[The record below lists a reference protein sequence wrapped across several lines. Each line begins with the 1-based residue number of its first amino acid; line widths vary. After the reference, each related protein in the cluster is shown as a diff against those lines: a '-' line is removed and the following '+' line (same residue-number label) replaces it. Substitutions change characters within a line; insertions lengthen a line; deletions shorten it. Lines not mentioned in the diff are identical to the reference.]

1 MESMLKTL
9 RRIVQEVNRAG
20 SLHDALEIIVT
31 RIKSAL
37 EVDVCSVYLN
47 EEESGELVLLAT
59 DGLLPAA
66 VGRVRIPTTEGLVG
80 WVAERAEPINIA
92 GASNHPR
99 YRYFPETGEEPYEV
113 FLGVPII
120 HHRQLLGV
128 LTLQQFE
135 GRFSEE
141 VESFLIT
148 IASQLAGAIAHAEVS
163 GGARKGRGERFSRR
177 VVVGR
182 AGAPGIAV
190 GRAVVIDSE
199 CKLSNIIDQPAED
212 IKQEVALFRRALKR
226 VKKELTKMSSNLE
239 GQIPDDDRALFD
251 AYRMMLD
258 GRSFNQEVVE
268 QIKAGS
274 WAPGAL
280 RRAVEHH
287 VDAFRKMDDPYLQE
301 RANDIEDLGSR
312 LLKALLPCESNNE
325 HLPKNIILVAD
336 EVSAAMLAEMPI
348 RRLRGIVSLRGSGNS
363 HTAILARA
371 LNIPAVLGAD
381 DLPISMLAGKELV
394 VDGDSGEVHLKPS
407 AKLKKEI
414 RARRQVEDEINS
426 ELESL
431 RDLPVVTIDGKE
443 VELFVNSGLASDI
456 RRNPDAAGVGLY
468 RTEFP
473 FMVRDRFPG
482 EDEQYHI
489 YRNVLETYAPLPVT
503 MRTLDIGGDKA
514 LPYFPIEEDNPFL
527 GWRGIRF
534 TLDHPEIFLVQIR
547 AMLRANAGLGNL
559 RIMLPMIS
567 DINELKAA
575 RVLIDQAYSEV
586 VGESYDAIDMADVGV
601 MIEVPSAVYQ
611 VELIAQQCDFL
622 SVGSNDLTQYL
633 LAVDRNNPRVAEIYD
648 SFHPAVLQA
657 LKQISD
663 AAKKYKKPVSICGEM
678 AGDPISAIILL
689 GLGYRQ
695 LSMNASSLLKV
706 KQLILEVNSK
716 ENRRWVNSLLNIGD
730 PVEIYVTIQKRFS

>member
-1 MESMLKTL
+1 MDSMLNTL

-20 SLHDALEIIVT
+20 SLHDALKIIVS
-31 RIKSAL
+31 RIKGAL
-37 EVDVCSVYLN
+37 KVDVCSVYLH
-47 EEESGELVLLAT
+47 EEESGELILLAT
-59 DGLLPAA
+59 DGLLSAA
-66 VGRVRIPTTEGLVG
+66 IGRVKIPVTEGLVG
-80 WVAERAEPINIA
+80 WVAGRAEPINIV

-99 YRYFPETGEEPYEV
+99 YRYFPETGEERYDS

-128 LTLQQFE
+128 LILQQFE

-141 VESFLIT
+141 IESFLIT

-177 VVVGR
+177 VVTGR

-190 GRAVVIDSE
+190 GRAVVTDTE
-199 CKLSNIIDQPAED
+199 CKLSTIVDQPAEN
-212 IKQEVALFRRALKR
+212 IKEEIALFRSALKQ
-226 VKKELTKMSSNLE
+226 VKKELKKMSTNLK
-239 GQIPDDDRALFD
+239 GQIPEDDRALFN
-251 AYRMMLD
+251 AYRMLLD
-258 GRSFNQEVVE
+258 GRSFNQEIVA

-280 RRAVEHH
+280 RKVVAHH
-287 VDAFRKMDDPYLQE
+287 VEVFREMDDPYLRE
-301 RANDIEDLGSR
+301 RANDIEDLGRR
-312 LLKALLPCESNNE
+312 LLKALVPCESSATA
-325 HLPKNIILVAD
+325 LPKNIILVAE

-371 LNIPAVLGAD
+371 LNIPAVLGVN
-381 DLPISMLAGKELV
+381 DLPISMIAGRELV

-414 RARRQVEDEINS
+414 RDRRQVEAEINH
-426 ELESL
+426 ELEAL
-431 RDLPVVTIDGKE
+431 RDLPMVTRDG
-443 VELFVNSGLASDI
+443 VDIELYVNSGLASDI
-456 RRNPDAAGVGLY
+456 VCNPDASGVGLY

-473 FMVRDRFPG
+473 FMVRDRFPV
-482 EDEQYHI
+482 EDEQFRI
-489 YRNVLETYAPLPVT
+489 YRKVLETYAPLPVT

-575 RVLIDQAYSEV
+575 TILIDQAYSEIW
-586 VGESYDAIDMADVGV
+586 GEYESIKRAEIGV

-648 SFHPAVLQA
+648 SFHPAVLMA
-657 LKQISD
+657 LKQIVV
-663 AAKKYKKPVSICGEM
+663 AGKKYKKPVSICGEM
-678 AGDPISAIILL
+678 AGDPISAMILL

-695 LSMNASSLLKV
+695 LSMNASSLLRV
-706 KQLILEVNSK
+706 KQSILELNAKS
-716 ENRRWVNSLLNIGD
+716 NRRWVDSLLKIGD
-730 PVEIYVTIQKRFS
+730 PVEIYIAIQKRFS

>member
-1 MESMLKTL
+1 MLNTL

-31 RIKSAL
+31 RIKNAL
-37 EVDVCSVYLN
+37 VVDVCSVYLN
-47 EEESGELVLLAT
+47 EEGSGELVLLAT

-99 YRYFPETGEEPYEV
+99 YRYFPETGEEQYDI

-135 GRFSEE
+135 SSFSEE

-148 IASQLAGAIAHAEVS
+148 IASQLAGAIALAEVS

-190 GRAVVIDSE
+190 GRAVVIDTE
-199 CKLSNIIDQPAED
+199 CKLSNIIDQPAEN
-212 IKQEVALFRRALKR
+212 IKEEVARFRSALKQ
-226 VKKELTKMSSNLE
+226 VKKELKTMSGNME
-239 GQIPDDDRALFD
+239 GQIPEDDRALFD
-251 AYRMMLD
+251 AYRMLLD
-258 GRSFNQEVVE
+258 GRSFNQEVVA
-268 QIKAGS
+268 QIRAGS

-280 RRAVEHH
+280 RKVVEHH
-287 VDAFRKMDDPYLQE
+287 VDVFRQMEDPYLRE
-301 RANDIEDLGSR
+301 RANDIGDLGRR
-312 LLKALLPCESNNE
+312 LLAALLPCEPSHE
-325 HLPKNIILVAD
+325 TLPKNIILIAE
-336 EVSAAMLAEMPI
+336 EVSAAMLAEMPV
-348 RRLRGIVSLRGSGNS
+348 RRLRGIISLRGSGNS

-371 LNIPAVLGAD
+371 LNIPAVLGAN
-381 DLPISMLAGKELV
+381 DLPISMLSGKELV
-394 VDGDSGEVHLKPS
+394 VDGDAGEVHLRPS
-407 AKLKKEI
+407 VKLKREI
-414 RARRQVEDEINS
+414 RARRRVEEEINS

-431 RDLPVVTIDGKE
+431 RNLPVVTSDG
-443 VELFVNSGLASDI
+443 VDIELFVNSGLTSDI
-456 RRNPDAAGVGLY
+456 KRNPDAAGVGLY

-473 FMVRDRFPG
+473 FMIRDRFPG

-489 YRNVLETYAPLPVT
+489 YRKVLETYAPLPVT

-567 DINELKAA
+567 DINELKASKI
-575 RVLIDQAYSEV
+575 LIDQAY
-586 VGESYDAIDMADVGV
+586 GEIYGEYESIKRAEIGV

-611 VELIAQQCDFL
+611 VDLIAQQCDFL

-648 SFHPAVLQA
+648 SFHPAVLLA
-657 LKQISD
+657 LKQIVV
-663 AAKKYKKPVSICGEM
+663 AGKKHKKSVSICGEM
-678 AGDPISAIILL
+678 AGDPISAMILL

-695 LSMNASSLLKV
+695 LSMNASSLLRV
-706 KQLILEVNSK
+706 KQSILEINDK
-716 ENRRWVNSLLNIGD
+716 RNRRWTESLLKIGD
-730 PVEIYVTIQKRFS
+730 PVEIYVAIQKRFS

>member
-1 MESMLKTL
+1 MDSMLKTL
-9 RRIVQEVNRAG
+9 RKIVQEVNRAG

-31 RIKSAL
+31 RIKGAL
-37 EVDVCSVYLN
+37 AVDVCSVYLH
-47 EEESGELVLLAT
+47 ERESGELVLLAT
-59 DGLLPAA
+59 DGLLQAA
-66 VGRVRIPTTEGLVG
+66 VGHVRIPTTEGLVG
-80 WVAERAEPINIA
+80 WVAKRAEPINIVA
-92 GASNHPR
+92 ASKHPR
-99 YRYFPETGEEPYEV
+99 YRYFPETGEELYDI

-163 GGARKGRGERFSRR
+163 GGVRKGRKERFSRR

-182 AGAPGIAV
+182 AGAPGMAI
-190 GRAVVIDSE
+190 GRAVVIDSQ
-199 CKLSNIIDQPAED
+199 CKLSSIVDQPAEN
-212 IKQEVALFRRALKR
+212 IKEEVARFRKALKQ
-226 VKKELTKMSSNLE
+226 VKKELNNMSGKLE
-239 GQIPDDDRALFD
+239 GQIPEDDRALFD
-251 AYRMMLD
+251 AYRMLLD

-268 QIKAGS
+268 RIKSGS

-280 RRAVEHH
+280 RKVIEHH
-287 VDAFRKMDDPYLQE
+287 VDVFRQMDDPYLQE
-301 RANDIEDLGSR
+301 RANDIEDLGR
-312 LLKALLPCESNNE
+312 RILKALLPCDSSNE
-325 HLPKNIILVAD
+325 KMPQNIILVAE
-336 EVSAAMLAEMPI
+336 EVSAAMLAEVPI
-348 RRLRGIVSLRGSGNS
+348 RRLRGVVSLRGSGTS

-371 LNIPAVLGAD
+371 LNIPAVLGANE
-381 DLPISMLAGKELV
+381 LPISMLAGKELV

-414 RARRQVEDEINS
+414 RARRLVEEELNF

-431 RDLPVVTIDGKE
+431 RDLPVVTVDGVKI
-443 VELFVNSGLASDI
+443 ELFVNSGLASDI
-456 RRNPDAAGVGLY
+456 NRNPNAAGVGLY

-473 FMVRDRFPG
+473 FMVRDSFPG

-489 YRNVLETYAPLPVT
+489 YRHVLETYAPLPVT

-575 RVLIDQAYSEV
+575 KVLIEQAYSEIE
-586 VGESYDAIDMADVGV
+586 GEYASNMRADIGV

-611 VELIAQQCDFL
+611 IDLIAQQCDFL

-648 SFHPAVLQA
+648 SFHPAVLRA
-657 LKQISD
+657 LKQIAT

-678 AGDPISAIILL
+678 AGDPVSAQILL

-695 LSMNASSLLKV
+695 LSMNSTSLLRV
-706 KQLILEVNSK
+706 KQYILEVNSK
-716 ENRRWVNSLLNIGD
+716 ENRRWVDSLLEIGD
-730 PVEIYVTIQKRFS
+730 PVEIYIAIQQHFS

>member
-1 MESMLKTL
+1 MLNTL

-20 SLHDALEIIVT
+20 SLHDALEIIVS
-31 RIKSAL
+31 RIKGAL
-37 EVDVCSVYLN
+37 KVDVCSVYLH
-47 EEESGELVLLAT
+47 EEKSGELILLAT

-66 VGRVRIPTTEGLVG
+66 VGRVKIPVTEGLVG
-80 WVAERAEPINIA
+80 WVAGRAEPINIV

-99 YRYFPETGEEPYEV
+99 YRYFPETGEERYDS

-120 HHRQLLGV
+120 HHRKLLGV
-128 LTLQQFE
+128 LILQQFE

-141 VESFLIT
+141 IESFLIT

-177 VVVGR
+177 VITGR
-182 AGAPGIAV
+182 AGAPGIAI
-190 GRAVVIDSE
+190 GRAVVTDTE
-199 CKLSNIIDQPAED
+199 CKLSTIVDQPAEN
-212 IKQEVALFRRALKR
+212 IKEEIALFRSALKQ
-226 VKKELTKMSSNLE
+226 VKKELKKMSTNLK
-239 GQIPDDDRALFD
+239 GQIPEDDRALFD
-251 AYRMMLD
+251 AYRMLLD
-258 GRSFNQEVVE
+258 GRSFNQEIVA

-280 RRAVEHH
+280 RKVVAHH
-287 VDAFRKMDDPYLQE
+287 VEVFREMDDPYLRE
-301 RANDIEDLGSR
+301 RANDIEDLGRR
-312 LLKALLPCESNNE
+312 LLKALVPCESGTTA
-325 HLPKNIILVAD
+325 LPKNIILVAE
-336 EVSAAMLAEMPI
+336 EVSAAMLAEMPV

-371 LNIPAVLGAD
+371 LNIPAVLGVN
-381 DLPISMLAGKELV
+381 DLPISMIAGRELV

-414 RARRQVEDEINS
+414 RDRRQVEAEINH

-431 RDLPVVTIDGKE
+431 RDLPMVTSDG
-443 VELFVNSGLASDI
+443 VDIELYLNSGLASDI
-456 RRNPDAAGVGLY
+456 VCNPDASGVGLY

-473 FMVRDRFPG
+473 FMVRDRFPV
-482 EDEQYHI
+482 EDEQFRI
-489 YRNVLETYAPLPVT
+489 YRKVLETYAPLPVT

-575 RVLIDQAYSEV
+575 TILIDQAYSEIW
-586 VGESYDAIDMADVGV
+586 GEYEAIKRAEIGV

-611 VELIAQQCDFL
+611 VELIAQHCDFL

-648 SFHPAVLQA
+648 SFHPAVLMA
-657 LKQISD
+657 LKQIVV
-663 AAKKYKKPVSICGEM
+663 AGKKYKKPVSICGEM
-678 AGDPISAIILL
+678 AGDPISAMILL

-695 LSMNASSLLKV
+695 LSMNASSLLRV
-706 KQLILEVNSK
+706 KQSILELNEKS
-716 ENRRWVNSLLNIGD
+716 NRRWVDSLLKIGD
-730 PVEIYVTIQKRFS
+730 PVEIYVAIQKRFS

>member
-1 MESMLKTL
+1 MDSMLNTL
-9 RRIVQEVNRAG
+9 RKIVQEVNRAG
-20 SLHDALEIIVT
+20 SLQDALEIIVS
-31 RIKSAL
+31 RIKAAL
-37 EVDVCSVYLN
+37 EVDVCSVYLHQ
-47 EEESGELVLLAT
+47 EESDELVLLAT

-66 VGRVRIPTTEGLVG
+66 IGNVRIPTTEGLVG
-80 WVAERAEPINIA
+80 WVAQRAEPINIA
-92 GASNHPR
+92 GASNHPH
-99 YRYFPETGEEPYEV
+99 YRYFSETGEEQYDI

-128 LTLQQFE
+128 LTLQQYE
-135 GRFSEE
+135 ERFSEE

-163 GGARKGRGERFSRR
+163 GGARKGRGERFGRS
-177 VVVGR
+177 VVSGR
-182 AGAPGIAV
+182 AGAPGITI
-190 GRAVVIDSE
+190 GRAVVNDTE
-199 CKLSNIIDQPAED
+199 CKLSTIIDQPAEN
-212 IKQEVALFRRALKR
+212 IKEEVALFRGALKQ
-226 VKKELTKMSSNLE
+226 VKKELKKMSGNLK
-239 GQIPDDDRALFD
+239 GQIPEDDRALFD
-251 AYRMMLD
+251 AYRMLLD
-258 GRSFNQEVVE
+258 GRSFNQEIVE

-280 RRAVEHH
+280 RKVVEHH
-287 VDAFRKMDDPYLQE
+287 VAVFREMDDPYLQE
-301 RANDIEDLGSR
+301 RANDIEDIGRR
-312 LLKALLPCESNNE
+312 LLKALVPCESTDTK
-325 HLPKNIILVAD
+325 LPKNIILVAED
-336 EVSAAMLAEMPI
+336 VSAAMLAEMPI

-371 LNIPAVLGAD
+371 LNIPAVLGANE
-381 DLPISMLAGKELV
+381 LPISMIAGKELV
-394 VDGDSGEVHLKPS
+394 VDGDNGEVHLKPS
-407 AKLKKEI
+407 TKLKKEI

-426 ELESL
+426 ELESI
-431 RDLPVVTIDGKE
+431 RDLPVVTHDGLE
-443 VELFVNSGLASDI
+443 IELYVNGGLASDVM
-456 RRNPDAAGVGLY
+456 RNKNAVGVGLY

-482 EDEQYHI
+482 EDEQFRI
-489 YRNVLETYAPLPVT
+489 YRKVLETYAPLPVT

-534 TLDHPEIFLVQIR
+534 TLDHPEIFLIQIR

-575 RVLIDQAYSEV
+575 KVLIEQAY
-586 VGESYDAIDMADVGV
+586 GEIWGEYESIERAKIGV

-648 SFHPAVLQA
+648 SFHPAVLLA
-657 LKQISD
+657 LKQIVV
-663 AAKKYKKPVSICGEM
+663 AGKKYKKPVSICGEM
-678 AGDPISAIILL
+678 AGDPISALVLL

-695 LSMNASSLLKV
+695 LSMNASSLLRV
-706 KQLILEVNSK
+706 KQSILEVNNK
-716 ENRRWVNSLLNIGD
+716 KNRRWVESLLNIGD
-730 PVEIYVTIQKRFS
+730 PVEIYMEIQKRFS

>member
-1 MESMLKTL
+1 MDSMLNTL

-20 SLHDALEIIVT
+20 SLHDALEIIVS
-31 RIKSAL
+31 RIKGAL
-37 EVDVCSVYLN
+37 KVDVCSVYLH
-47 EEESGELVLLAT
+47 EEESGELILLAT

-66 VGRVRIPTTEGLVG
+66 VGRVKIPVTEGLVG
-80 WVAERAEPINIA
+80 WVAGRAEPINIV
-92 GASNHPR
+92 GASHHPR
-99 YRYFPETGEEPYEV
+99 YRYFPETGEERYDS

-128 LTLQQFE
+128 LILQQFE

-141 VESFLIT
+141 IESFLIT

-163 GGARKGRGERFSRR
+163 GGTRKGRGERFSRR
-177 VVVGR
+177 VITGR

-190 GRAVVIDSE
+190 GRAVVTDTE
-199 CKLSNIIDQPAED
+199 CKLSTIVDQPAEN
-212 IKQEVALFRRALKR
+212 IKEEVALFRSALKQ
-226 VKKELTKMSSNLE
+226 VKKELKKMSTNLK
-239 GQIPDDDRALFD
+239 GQIPEDDRALFD
-251 AYRMMLD
+251 AYRMLLD
-258 GRSFNQEVVE
+258 GRSFNQEIVA

-280 RRAVEHH
+280 RKVVAHH
-287 VDAFRKMDDPYLQE
+287 VEVFREMDDPYLRE
-301 RANDIEDLGSR
+301 RANDIEDLGRR
-312 LLKALLPCESNNE
+312 LLKALVPCESNTAK
-325 HLPKNIILVAD
+325 LPKNIILVAE

-371 LNIPAVLGAD
+371 LNIPAVLGVN
-381 DLPISMLAGKELV
+381 DLPISMIAGRELV

-414 RARRQVEDEINS
+414 RDRRQVEEEINH

-431 RDLPVVTIDGKE
+431 RDLPMVTSDG
-443 VELFVNSGLASDI
+443 VDIELYVNSGLASDI
-456 RRNPDAAGVGLY
+456 VCNPDASGVGLY

-473 FMVRDRFPG
+473 FMVRDRFPV
-482 EDEQYHI
+482 EDEQFRI
-489 YRNVLETYAPLPVT
+489 YRKVLETYAPLPVT

-575 RVLIDQAYSEV
+575 TILIDQAYSEIW
-586 VGESYDAIDMADVGV
+586 GEYEAIKRAEIGV

-648 SFHPAVLQA
+648 SFHPAVLMA
-657 LKQISD
+657 LKQIVV
-663 AAKKYKKPVSICGEM
+663 AGKKYKKPVSICGEM
-678 AGDPISAIILL
+678 AGDPISAMILL

-695 LSMNASSLLKV
+695 LSMNASSLLRV
-706 KQLILEVNSK
+706 KQSILELNEKS
-716 ENRRWVNSLLNIGD
+716 NRRWVDSLLKIGD
-730 PVEIYVTIQKRFS
+730 PVEIYVAIQKRFS

>member
-1 MESMLKTL
+1 MDSMLNTL
-9 RRIVQEVNRAG
+9 RRIVQEVNHAG
-20 SLHDALEIIVT
+20 TLHDALEIIVS
-31 RIKSAL
+31 RLKRAL
-37 EVDVCSVYLN
+37 EVDACSVFLN
-47 EEESGELVLLAT
+47 DEQSGELVLLAT
-59 DGLLPAA
+59 DGLYPAA
-66 VGRVRIPTTEGLVG
+66 VGRVKVPITEGLVG
-80 WVAERAEPINIA
+80 WVAERAELINIA

-99 YRYFPETGEEPYEV
+99 YRYFPETGEEQYDI

-128 LTLQQFE
+128 LALQQSE
-135 GRFSEE
+135 GHFSEE
-141 VESFLIT
+141 MESFLIT
-148 IASQLAGAIAHAEVS
+148 IASQLAGAIAHAEMS
-163 GGARKGRGERFSRR
+163 GGVRKGRGERFSRR
-177 VVVGR
+177 VVAGR
-182 AGAPGIAV
+182 AGAPGIAI
-190 GRAVVIDSE
+190 GRAVVTDTE
-199 CKLSNIIDQPAED
+199 CKLSTIVDQPAEN
-212 IKQEVALFRRALKR
+212 IKEEVALFRSALKQ
-226 VKKELTKMSSNLE
+226 VKKELKKMSTSLK
-239 GQIPDDDRALFD
+239 GQIPEDDRALFD
-251 AYRMMLD
+251 AYRMLLD
-258 GRSFNQEVVE
+258 GRSFNQEIVA

-280 RRAVEHH
+280 RKVVEHH
-287 VDAFRKMDDPYLQE
+287 VAVFREMDDPYLRE
-301 RANDIEDLGSR
+301 RANDIEDLGRR
-312 LLKALLPCESNNE
+312 LLKALVPCESSATA
-325 HLPKNIILVAD
+325 LPKNIILVAE

-371 LNIPAVLGAD
+371 LNIPAVLGAN
-381 DLPISMLAGKELV
+381 DLPISMIAGRELV

-407 AKLKKEI
+407 AKLKREI
-414 RARRQVEDEINS
+414 RDRRQVEDEIKH

-431 RDLPVVTIDGKE
+431 RDLPMITSDG
-443 VELFVNSGLASDI
+443 VDIELYVNSGLASDI
-456 RRNPDAAGVGLY
+456 MRNQDAAGVGLY

-482 EDEQYHI
+482 EDEQFRI
-489 YRNVLETYAPLPVT
+489 YRRVLETYAPLPVT

-567 DINELKAA
+567 DINELKASKI
-575 RVLIDQAYSEV
+575 LIDQAYSEV
-586 VGESYDAIDMADVGV
+586 YGEYESIKRAEIGV

-611 VELIAQQCDFL
+611 VELIVQQCDFL

-648 SFHPAVLQA
+648 SFHPAVLMA
-657 LKQISD
+657 LKQI
-663 AAKKYKKPVSICGEM
+663 AVAGKKYKKPVSICGEM
-678 AGDPISAIILL
+678 AGDPISAMILL

-695 LSMNASSLLKV
+695 LSMNASSLLRV
-706 KQLILEVNSK
+706 KQSILELNEK
-716 ENRRWVNSLLNIGD
+716 KNRRWVESLLKIGD
-730 PVEIYVTIQKRFS
+730 PVEIYIAIQKRFS

>member
-1 MESMLKTL
+1 MDSMLNTL

-20 SLHDALEIIVT
+20 SLHDALKIIVS
-31 RIKSAL
+31 RIKGAL
-37 EVDVCSVYLN
+37 KVDVCSVYLH
-47 EEESGELVLLAT
+47 EEESGELILLAT
-59 DGLLPAA
+59 DGLLSAA
-66 VGRVRIPTTEGLVG
+66 IGRVKIPVTEGLVG
-80 WVAERAEPINIA
+80 WVAGRAEPINIV

-99 YRYFPETGEEPYEV
+99 YRYFPETGEERYDS

-128 LTLQQFE
+128 LILQQFE

-141 VESFLIT
+141 IESFLIT

-177 VVVGR
+177 VVTGR

-190 GRAVVIDSE
+190 GRAVVTDTE
-199 CKLSNIIDQPAED
+199 CKLSTIVDQPAEN
-212 IKQEVALFRRALKR
+212 IKEEIALFRSALKQ
-226 VKKELTKMSSNLE
+226 VKKELKKMSTNLK
-239 GQIPDDDRALFD
+239 GQIPEDDRALFD
-251 AYRMMLD
+251 AYRMLLD
-258 GRSFNQEVVE
+258 GRSFNQEIVA

-280 RRAVEHH
+280 RKVVAHH
-287 VDAFRKMDDPYLQE
+287 VEVFREMDDPYLRE
-301 RANDIEDLGSR
+301 RANDIEDLGRR
-312 LLKALLPCESNNE
+312 LLKALVPCESDATA
-325 HLPKNIILVAD
+325 LPKNIILVAE

-371 LNIPAVLGAD
+371 LNIPAVLGVN
-381 DLPISMLAGKELV
+381 DLPISMIAGRELV

-414 RARRQVEDEINS
+414 RDRRQVEAEINH
-426 ELESL
+426 ELEAL
-431 RDLPVVTIDGKE
+431 RDLPMVTRDG
-443 VELFVNSGLASDI
+443 VDIELYVNSGLASDI
-456 RRNPDAAGVGLY
+456 VCNPDASGVGLY

-473 FMVRDRFPG
+473 FMVRDRFPV
-482 EDEQYHI
+482 EDEQFRI
-489 YRNVLETYAPLPVT
+489 YRKVLETYAPLPVT

-567 DINELKAA
+567 DINELKASKI
-575 RVLIDQAYSEV
+575 LIDQAYSEIY
-586 VGESYDAIDMADVGV
+586 GEYESIKRAEIGV

-648 SFHPAVLQA
+648 SFHPAVLMA
-657 LKQISD
+657 LKQIVV
-663 AAKKYKKPVSICGEM
+663 AGKKYKKPVSICGEM
-678 AGDPISAIILL
+678 AGDPISAMILL

-695 LSMNASSLLKV
+695 LSMNASSLLRV
-706 KQLILEVNSK
+706 KQSILELNEK
-716 ENRRWVNSLLNIGD
+716 KNRRWVESLLKIGD
-730 PVEIYVTIQKRFS
+730 PVEIYIAIQKRFS